1 MRATAITLVLCAAAI
16 ATDAAA
22 TDPPVQAIP
31 PGDDK
36 IVVVTQGQPAPFTGQ
51 LFDNNTAVR
60 WGNWLQQYKF
70 RLTLDVDTQKKL
82 DSIQLDLLTKKLELE
97 REQYRQVTS
106 DYQIQVATLQEELRN
121 PPWYK
126 SPWFG
131 FGCGIVASVALVT
144 ATAFVIHETK

>member
-1 MRATAITLVLCAAAI
+1 MALADL
-16 ATDAAA
+16 
-22 TDPPVQAIP
+22 PVQTVP

-51 LFDNNTAVR
+51 LFDNNTALR

-82 DSIQLDLLTKKLELE
+82 DQIQIDLLAGKLQFE
-97 REQYRQVTS
+97 RDQYKVVTG
-106 DYQIQVATLQEELRN
+106 DYQVQVATLQEELRN

-131 FGCGIVASVALVT
+131 FGCGIVASVVLVS

>member
-1 MRATAITLVLCAAAI
+1 MRSVLVFCAAALVSNM
-16 ATDAAA
+16 ALADR
-22 TDPPVQAIP
+22 PVQTVP

-51 LFDNNTAVR
+51 LFDNNTALR

-82 DSIQLDLLTKKLELE
+82 DQIQIDLLAGKLQFE
-97 REQYRQVTS
+97 RDQYKVVTG
-106 DYQIQVATLQEELRN
+106 DYQVQVATLQEELRN

-131 FGCGIVASVALVT
+131 FGCGIVASVVLVS

>member
-1 MRATAITLVLCAAAI
+1 MRSVLVFCAAALVSNM
-16 ATDAAA
+16 ALADL
-22 TDPPVQAIP
+22 PVQTVP

-51 LFDNNTAVR
+51 LFDNNTALR

-82 DSIQLDLLTKKLELE
+82 DQIQIDLLAGKLQFE
-97 REQYRQVTS
+97 RDQYKVVTG
-106 DYQIQVATLQEELRN
+106 DYQVQVATLQEELRN

-131 FGCGIVASVALVT
+131 FGCGIVASVVLVS